1 MLTADGVSRALME
14 KLVFWFGWIAFLQ
27 GKGFFCFNL
36 RPVTVHVDR
45 RSSFACDRDHFL
57 MSLSTRSTISI
68 THQCSHSVRNR
79 TDFQLTFF
87 SSLGCR
93 LHGGEIA
100 SLRLLCVHRGKS
112 SANHFLSRSSCF
124 ALFSSCVVHLHCPSE
139 ASRGGI
145 PAAYS
150 SI

>member
-1 MLTADGVSRALME
+1 ME

-27 GKGFFCFNL
+27 GKGFFSFNL

-79 TDFQLTFF
+79 TDFQLTFLVPWGAGCMVVK
-87 SSLGCR
+87 SLPYDYS
-93 LHGGEIA
+93 A
-100 SLRLLCVHRGKS
+100 SIEASPLPTT
-112 SANHFLSRSSCF
+112 LSRSSCF
-124 ALFSSCVVHLHCPSE
+124 ALFSSCVVHLHCASE